1 MDTAV
6 HSRKRALVLLN
17 SGFDAY
23 LTIAMIKQLRLLGVG
38 VLIIT
43 LTADLVRDKNGICL
57 CADKSLSNFQP
68 QAEDRLLIIP
78 GEKSYLISLLTDP
91 RVYQLLNT
99 VNENEG
105 FIFVPKQTKV
115 LIDERKGKRAYAQSR
130 FIFLESSEPQII
142 PSNLIHLLT
151 N

>member
-43 LTADLVRDKNGICL
+43 LTADLVRDENGICL
-57 CADKSLSNFQP
+57 CADTSLSNFTVQS
-68 QAEDRLLIIP
+68 EDRLLIIP
-78 GEKSYLISLLTDP
+78 GGKSFVVSLLTDP
-91 RVYQLLNT
+91 RVFQLLNAI
-99 VNENEG
+99 NENEG
-105 FIFVPKQTKV
+105 FIFMPAEG
-115 LIDERKGKRAYAQSR
+115 ERIVNKMDGKRPFTQAN
-130 FIFLESSEPQII
+130 FVHLETVEPQII
-142 PSNLIHLLT
+142 TPDIIRSIQ
-151 N
+151 